1 MSNMIEKE
9 VVKMEFDNSDFEKKT
24 KESMSTIEKLKKA
37 LNFDTAKETLSNF
50 AKQANELDFNG
61 LKDSVDTIA
70 KRFSNLGIVGMTVVS
85 RLTNALVD
93 GVKKISSSITGMIA
107 SGGLSR
113 AMNIEKAKF
122 QLEGLGIAWD
132 DIKEDIDY
140 GVKDTAYGLDA
151 AASAAAQLSA
161 SGVQIG
167 EEMKISLRAISGV
180 AAMTGASYDEIARVF
195 EAGAGQGRVMMG
207 ELTRLAERGVNAT
220 AVLAKAL
227 GKTEAEIREMA
238 SDSQIDFMTFAK
250 AMDDAF
256 GQHAKDANKTLNG
269 TLDNIRSAWSRVGA
283 EFIQPIIRNEGELVQ
298 LLNAYR
304 EKIND
309 IKEAIIPVAQQT
321 TTLLNQV
328 IASFTRTIQG
338 IDIKERV
345 KKIGEGISDLI
356 NAFQKLM
363 VRISFVGRKIGEVY
377 RQIFP
382 KKEAKDITASF
393 AKITKAIKE
402 FNFNSEQIKKIQS
415 IFRGLFSVVKVGET
429 LFKNLLVVVK
439 PIFKYIV
446 SEASN
451 MLDIAAYMGD
461 AISKLVDGTFKFE
474 DAATMVSTVLEN
486 IETGLKWIK
495 LGFKELIGDTED
507 TIEVME
513 GVSLRGLEIIQ
524 GVLHIVQGLVSAIA
538 TAVGTVFGLNTD
550 TINSYIVS
558 LFDKIENFFKEL
570 FWIYQEA
577 GGGAEGF
584 AAIFSSVI
592 YTIGKKITEF
602 IEKIT
607 GIDLSALKDKLV
619 SGINDIQS
627 KVAGFIEKI
636 KNPLHKLGELFTFVK
651 DRVKELTESLTGL
664 AKSASI
670 GLGKMLENPIG
681 SFITVKGLGATIDT
695 IRQWARD
702 GHLGSLST
710 TLNSIRTSLT
720 NFIATVNARTIATT
734 AMAIVAFGV
743 SLRMLG
749 DAVAKLA
756 GVENFER
763 TLGALGEVLGL
774 MIGVIGS
781 VAIILQMIKSS
792 SIDKSNVRKLVG
804 VTESVKAS
812 LKLSAG
818 NIIAASIMLVAI
830 AKAVQLMAESLT
842 DIMGMDA
849 NIEDHILAVAEIFG
863 ALVILGEALKKL
875 ASKVPKTGVQGKF
888 FIIYAA
894 TLMLIAGAVKIMGS
908 AFVEINKEM
917 ANIGDLDDLIHTL
930 LAIGT
935 VFGMLAGVVMSLNKI
950 KIANVQ
956 NLAAIGIGVIAM
968 AEGVKILVEAV
979 NILKDTDPGP
989 ALMGLVVVCG
999 LLYQVMMLA
1008 GRIGGKTISLKTS
1021 AGFLAIAA
1029 AIAILVHDIKALTEL
1044 PIYKVIEGFIAL
1056 VGIIGTFVY
1065 AANAFAAGA
1074 QGLAAA
1080 GFGMIEFAGA
1090 IYIVVKAI
1098 QQLKA
1103 MNPEDIAIRLGLL
1116 LTSILA
1122 FAVIADKFTI
1132 AQAAGL
1138 ALLEISAGLYII
1150 AQAIGY
1156 LGNMDVFNILKGAG
1170 SLILFLELLCVSV
1183 TKFTMAVPGAQALL
1197 LVAAALGVLAISIA
1211 VLAPLGS
1218 TIVVIGG
1225 ALIGFVAV
1233 LGTVAIAFNGV
1244 SSLMIS
1250 GATAIAIALGIIALG
1265 LLAVVAPVGIFAAA
1279 IGVIAV
1285 SATAAADGLK
1295 IFVET
1300 LITLT
1305 KESAANIKT
1314 MSTLTTIMV
1323 KASMALAAAGAGLL
1337 VMGAGLAVFGA
1348 GALIGAA
1355 GAAALA
1361 GGIGLLAAALT
1372 ALILVL
1378 EAANLDGIVESLGLR
1393 FGANFSKSTAE
1404 GIKGAAPIV
1413 VSAISALA
1421 KKSVDEFN
1429 KETGINSPSKVFM
1442 ESGKYLDMG
1451 LAEGITGNSDLV
1463 KKASEQ
1469 LGTTASTSLSN
1480 SLTKGT
1486 NEGSKTL
1493 EGAVKQF
1500 ATITEKG
1507 SYNAGANTGAGFMR
1521 GLNAIAPKVRAY
1533 AANLGKSAYM
1543 AMKQYLKI
1551 KSPSRLMMEL
1561 GEYTGEGF
1569 VIGMQN
1575 TETNVE
1581 DSAQDLGKTASNS
1594 LTTALS
1600 AAYNNLTS
1608 GIEDPTIKPVLDLS
1622 EIQNGASSI
1631 DSMLS
1636 RDFASNISANYRSD
1650 RDYADEQTQ
1659 ANASL
1664 MSGLN
1669 DRLVSALMATG
1680 NSDLPINLNVQLVGD
1695 AAGVFRLV
1703 QAENQRM
1710 TNMYGSS
1717 PLMRG

>member
-1 MSNMIEKE
+1 MIEKE

-167 EEMKISLRAISGV
+167 EEMKTSLRAISGV

-356 NAFQKLM
+356 SAFQKLM

-393 AKITKAIKE
+393 AKITKVIKE
-402 FNFNSEQIKKIQS
+402 FNFNSEQIKKIQN

-439 PIFKYIV
+439 PIFAYILKEASKMFNIASTIGDLISKIALGTIKAEDFELTFEKVTENIQGSLNKMLEGFKSLLSVFQDDEKGAKDAFDAIVDIV
-446 SEASN
+446 SGA
-451 MLDIAAYMGD
+451 
-461 AISKLVDGTFKFE
+461 VDTIL
-474 DAATMVSTVLEN
+474 AL
-486 IETGLKWIK
+486 IESITGLDFSEIRKSFEEFSNHVK
-495 LGFKELIGDTED
+495 YF
-507 TIEVME
+507 
-513 GVSLRGLEIIQ
+513 LRSMYDVYKQ
-524 GVLHIVQGLVSAIA
+524 
-538 TAVGTVFGLNTD
+538 
-550 TINSYIVS
+550 
-558 LFDKIENFFKEL
+558 
-570 FWIYQEA
+570 A
-577 GGGAEGF
+577 GGGAEGL
-584 AAIFSSVI
+584 AAVI
-592 YTIGKKITEF
+592 TEVMSKIAKKIADF
-602 IEKIT
+602 IEKTT
-607 GIDLSALKDKLV
+607 GI
-619 SGINDIQS
+619 N
-627 KVAGFIEKI
+627 
-636 KNPLHKLGELFTFVK
+636 LGELKTKIDSFLKNATTNITKFLDAAKPLTKIGEAFTFVK
-651 DRVKELTESLTGL
+651 DRVVELANALTGV
-664 AKSASI
+664 AQSAAI

-681 SFITVKGLGATIDT
+681 SIVGIHGAMAVIDRLNQFAREGAIGSMIPQLFDLRKTLTGLTSSLNASAILRIAGAIVALGVAFKIMAAGVAELASVPRFENTFTALKEMLVAMGGIFIGLAIV
-695 IRQWARD
+695 
-702 GHLGSLST
+702 
-710 TLNSIRTSLT
+710 LNSIKDVNFKGDTLTKPIDKLKASFKLTSGKILATAVLVVSTAAALKILVDALT
-720 NFIATVNARTIATT
+720 EIA
-734 AMAIVAFGV
+734 
-743 SLRMLG
+743 SL
-749 DAVAKLA
+749 DA
-756 GVENFER
+756 GVANH
-763 TLGALGEVLGL
+763 
-774 MIGVIGS
+774 
-781 VAIILQMIKSS
+781 
-792 SIDKSNVRKLVG
+792 
-804 VTESVKAS
+804 
-812 LKLSAG
+812 
-818 NIIAASIMLVAI
+818 IAACV
-830 AKAVQLMAESLT
+830 
-842 DIMGMDA
+842 
-849 NIEDHILAVAEIFG
+849 EIFG
-863 ALVILGEALKKL
+863 LLLLLGEAMKKL
-875 ASKVPKTGVQGKF
+875 SNMKPAEGLKGKF
-888 FIIYAA
+888 FLIYAA
-894 TLMLIAGAVKIMGS
+894 TLVMTAEAVKIMAE
-908 AFVEINKEM
+908 AFTTLNSELVKIKD
-917 ANIGDLDDLIHTL
+917 IGDLVDAL
-930 LAIGT
+930 LS
-935 VFGMLAGVVMSLNKI
+935 FGIIVGIMASLVYSLNKI
-950 KIANVQ
+950 KITNVQ
-956 NLAAIGIGVIAM
+956 NLVALGIGIFAI
-968 AEGVKILVEAV
+968 AEGVSVLVKAV
-979 NILKDTDPGP
+979 AILKDMDAEA
-989 ALMGLVVVCG
+989 ALSGLVVVFT
-999 LLYQVMMLA
+999 LLQGVMRGAYLLA
-1008 GRIGGKTISLKTS
+1008 GSAISLKTS
-1021 AGFLAIAA
+1021 AGIIAIALAVAVLVHEINVLAETPMISIIKGFTALIGILGALTVTASLFTMEMPGVKAAGFAMLEFAA
-1029 AIAILVHDIKALTEL
+1029 AIW
-1044 PIYKVIEGFIAL
+1044 
-1056 VGIIGTFVY
+1056 
-1065 AANAFAAGA
+1065 
-1074 QGLAAA
+1074 
-1080 GFGMIEFAGA
+1080 
-1090 IYIVVKAI
+1090 VVTKAI
-1098 QQLKA
+1098 QNLSKIPIDNIAERLALMLGSVVAFAWTLKTFNMDNA
-1103 MNPEDIAIRLGLL
+1103 TSGLGILEVAGAVF
-1116 LTSILA
+1116 ILA
-1122 FAVIADKFTI
+1122 EAIK
-1132 AQAAGL
+1132 
-1138 ALLEISAGLYII
+1138 LLSGMEIT
-1150 AQAIGY
+1150 
-1156 LGNMDVFNILKGAG
+1156 DILKGGVPLIIFIGTLAAITAG
-1170 SLILFLELLCVSV
+1170 MTTAL
-1183 TKFTMAVPGAQALL
+1183 PGAQAMLV
-1197 LVAAALGVLAISIA
+1197 VAASLGVLAIA
-1211 VLAPLGS
+1211 VKLLADTKGWMFAAV
-1218 TIVVIGG
+1218 IVMG
-1225 ALIGFVAV
+1225 ALVAA
-1233 LGTVAIAFNGV
+1233 LFTLGV
-1244 SSLMIS
+1244 SATVTAPAIEA
-1250 GATAIAIALGIIALG
+1250 GATVIAAACGILAAG
-1265 LLAVVAPVGIFAAA
+1265 LLLVV
-1279 IGVIAV
+1279 GVIAV
-1285 SATAAADGLK
+1285 FAASMVAIAISGVGAAEGLSAFGEALLD
-1295 IFVET
+1295 
-1300 LITLT
+1300 LT
-1305 KESAANIKT
+1305 IKAGTNIKV
-1314 MSTLTTIMV
+1314 MGQLG
-1323 KASMALAAAGAGLL
+1323 LAMIEAAGAMLIGGMGLISLGVGL
-1337 VMGAGLAVFGA
+1337 VAFGA
-1348 GALIGAA
+1348 GALVGAA
-1355 GAAALA
+1355 GALALA
-1361 GGIGLLAAALT
+1361 AGLGALALALQELVNVLQVAGLSGVVEQIGMQTGVQYAQ
-1372 ALILVL
+1372 
-1378 EAANLDGIVESLGLR
+1378 
-1393 FGANFSKSTAE
+1393 STAK
-1404 GIKGAAPIV
+1404 GINSGSSV
-1413 VSAISALA
+1413 VSDAVKKLVKDALVGPMDH
-1421 KKSVDEFN
+1421 SM
-1429 KETGINSPSKVFM
+1429 GINSPSTVM
-1442 ESGKYLDMG
+1442 AERGMYIDMG
-1451 LAEGITGNSDLV
+1451 LAEGMLKNQDVV
-1463 KKASEQ
+1463 KQASEQ
-1469 LGTTASTSLSN
+1469 LGKTTSTSLTT
-1480 SLTKGT
+1480 SLAQGT
-1486 NEGSKTL
+1486 QEGSKTL
-1493 EGAVKQF
+1493 TDAVKIF
-1500 ATITEKG
+1500 SDISSKG
-1507 SYNAGANTGAGFMR
+1507 SVAAGQQVGNGFIQ
-1521 GLNAIAPKVRAY
+1521 GLHHMSPKVRQY

-1575 TETNVE
+1575 TETSVE

-1659 ANASL
+1659 ANTSL

>member
-167 EEMKISLRAISGV
+167 EEMKTSLRAISGV

-345 KKIGEGISDLI
+345 KKIGEGIADLI
-356 NAFQKLM
+356 NAFQKLFT
-363 VRISFVGRKIGEVY
+363 RISFVGRKIGEVF
-377 RQIFP
+377 REVFP

-393 AKITKAIKE
+393 AKITKAIGE
-402 FNFNSEQIKKIQS
+402 FNVNNKVIEKLQS
-415 IFRGLFSVVKVGET
+415 VFKGLFSIIKVGET
-429 LFKNLLVVVK
+429 VFKNLFVIVK

-446 SEASN
+446 SEAKN

-495 LGFKELIGDTED
+495 LGFKELMGDTED

-592 YTIGKKITEF
+592 YTISKKITEF
-602 IEKIT
+602 IEKVT
-607 GIDLSALKDKLV
+607 GINLEELK
-619 SGINDIQS
+619 N
-627 KVAGFIEKI
+627 KI
-636 KNPLHKLGELFTFVK
+636 DSFLKNATTNITKFLDVVKPITKIGDAFKFVK
-651 DRVKELTESLTGL
+651 DRVVELANALTGV
-664 AKSASI
+664 AQSAAI

-681 SFITVKGLGATIDT
+681 SVVGIHGAMAVID
-695 IRQWARD
+695 RLNQFARE
-702 GHLGSLST
+702 GAIGSLIPQLFDLRKAFSSWT
-710 TLNSIRTSLT
+710 SSMNATQILKIAGAIVALGVAFKIMAVGVAELASVPHFENTFTALKEMLVAMGGIFIGLAIVLNSIKDVNFKGDTLTKPIDKLKASFKLTSGKILATAVLVVSTAAALKILVDALT
-720 NFIATVNARTIATT
+720 EIA
-734 AMAIVAFGV
+734 
-743 SLRMLG
+743 SL
-749 DAVAKLA
+749 DA
-756 GVENFER
+756 GVTNH
-763 TLGALGEVLGL
+763 
-774 MIGVIGS
+774 
-781 VAIILQMIKSS
+781 
-792 SIDKSNVRKLVG
+792 
-804 VTESVKAS
+804 
-812 LKLSAG
+812 
-818 NIIAASIMLVAI
+818 IAACV
-830 AKAVQLMAESLT
+830 
-842 DIMGMDA
+842 
-849 NIEDHILAVAEIFG
+849 EIFG
-863 ALVILGEALKKL
+863 LLLLLGEAMKKL
-875 ASKVPKTGVQGKF
+875 SKMKPAEGINGKF
-888 FIIYAA
+888 FLIYAA
-894 TLMLIAGAVKIMGS
+894 TLVMTAEAVKIMAE
-908 AFVEINKEM
+908 AFTTLNSELVKIKD
-917 ANIGDLDDLIHTL
+917 IGDLVDAL
-930 LAIGT
+930 LSFGIIIGIMASL
-935 VFGMLAGVVMSLNKI
+935 VYSLNKI
-950 KIANVQ
+950 KITNVQ
-956 NLAAIGIGVIAM
+956 NLVALGIGIFAI
-968 AEGVKILVEAV
+968 AEGVSVLVKAIA
-979 NILKDTDPGP
+979 ILKDLDAEQ
-989 ALMGLVVVCG
+989 ALMGLVSVFA
-999 LLYQVMMLA
+999 LLQAVMRGAYLLA
-1008 GRIGGKTISLKTS
+1008 GSAISLKTS
-1021 AGFLAIAA
+1021 VALIAMAAALAI
-1029 AIAILVHDIKALTEL
+1029 IVHQINVLANTPFDDIVK
-1044 PIYKVIEGFIAL
+1044 GFTTI
-1056 VGIIGTFVY
+1056 VGILGTFTIV
-1065 AANAFAAGA
+1065 ASFFAS
-1074 QGLAAA
+1074 
-1080 GFGMIEFAGA
+1080 E
-1090 IYIVVKAI
+1090 
-1098 QQLKA
+1098 LKS
-1103 MNPEDIAIRLGLL
+1103 L
-1116 LTSILA
+1116 S
-1122 FAVIADKFTI
+1122 V
-1132 AQAAGL
+1132 AGL
-1138 ALLEISAGLYII
+1138 AMLEFAASIWIVTKAIKDLASIPIDIIAERMIVLLSSIVAFSVMINTFNLGNATSGLGILEIAGAVFIL
-1150 AQAIGY
+1150 AEAIK
-1156 LGNMDVFNILKGAG
+1156 LLSSMDITDILKGGVPLIIFIGTLAAITAG
-1170 SLILFLELLCVSV
+1170 MTTAL
-1183 TKFTMAVPGAQALL
+1183 PGAQAMLV
-1197 LVAAALGVLAISIA
+1197 VAASLGVLAIA
-1211 VLAPLGS
+1211 VKLLADTKGWMFAAV
-1218 TIVVIGG
+1218 IVMG
-1225 ALIGFVAV
+1225 ALVAA
-1233 LGTVAIAFNGV
+1233 LFTLGV
-1244 SSLMIS
+1244 SATVTAPAIEA
-1250 GATAIAIALGIIALG
+1250 GATVIAAACGILAAGLLLVVGTIAIFAISMAAIAISGVGAAEGLSAFGKAL
-1265 LLAVVAPVGIFAAA
+1265 F
-1279 IGVIAV
+1279 
-1285 SATAAADGLK
+1285 D
-1295 IFVET
+1295 
-1300 LITLT
+1300 LT
-1305 KESAANIKT
+1305 IKAGTNIKT
-1314 MSTLTTIMV
+1314 MGQLAIVMIKTA
-1323 KASMALAAAGAGLL
+1323 KAMLIGGMGLISLGVGL
-1337 VMGAGLAVFGA
+1337 VAFGA
-1348 GALIGAA
+1348 GALVGAA
-1355 GAAALA
+1355 GALALA
-1361 GGIGLLAAALT
+1361 AGLGALALALQELVNVLQVAGLSGVVEQIGMQTGVQYAQ
-1372 ALILVL
+1372 
-1378 EAANLDGIVESLGLR
+1378 
-1393 FGANFSKSTAE
+1393 STAK
-1404 GIKGAAPIV
+1404 GINSGSSV
-1413 VSAISALA
+1413 VSDAVKKLVKDAL
-1421 KKSVDEFN
+1421 VGLMDH
-1429 KETGINSPSKVFM
+1429 TMGINSPSTVM
-1442 ESGKYLDMG
+1442 AERGMYIDMG
-1451 LAEGITGNSDLV
+1451 LAEGMLNNQDV
-1463 KKASEQ
+1463 VRQASEQ
-1469 LGTTASTSLSN
+1469 LGKTTSTSLTT
-1480 SLTKGT
+1480 SLTQGT
-1486 NEGSKTL
+1486 QEGSKTL
-1493 EGAVKQF
+1493 TDAVKIF
-1500 ATITEKG
+1500 SDVTSKG
-1507 SYNAGANTGAGFMR
+1507 SVAAGQQVGNGFIQ
-1521 GLNAIAPKVRAY
+1521 GLHHMSPKVKQY

-1622 EIQNGASSI
+1622 EIQNGASNI

-1636 RDFASNISANYRSD
+1636 RDFASNISANYRSN

-1680 NSDLPINLNVQLVGD
+1680 GSDLPINLNVQLVGD